1 MPLALVVV
9 DIRWATAHP
18 IAQWPVRWSAR
29 SGGSES
35 VASMLWWLSDCWLRS
50 LTTRGS
56 HA

>member
-1 MPLALVVV
+1 MLVIV
-9 DIRWATAHP
+9 DSVRWATAHP

-29 SGGSES
+29 SGGSDS